1 MMPRARGEGV
11 RHTEREIAAEKA
23 ATLGRAG
30 ERLEAALREVAV
42 VHARFVTARSPEECA
57 RLAGE
62 HERARQAVLVA
73 RRTLLIQREAL
84 GLRNHRVVDQ
94 LYPEP
99 PRLKR

>member
-1 MMPRARGEGV
+1 MPRKPGAGLQR
-11 RHTEREIAAEKA
+11 TEREIAAEKA

-30 ERLEAALREVAV
+30 ERLEAALRDVAV
-42 VHARFVTARSPEECA
+42 ARARFVAVSRPEERE
-57 RLAGE
+57 RLAHE
-62 HERARQAVLVA
+62 YERARQAALVA

-99 PRLKR
+99 SPLAR